1 MVINTFNKLSEIY
14 FLIKRGKLIKD
25 SVLLGVTGGFLGA
38 VAMALSNLLL
48 YKAGKTEILYGH
60 IAGSIFMRPYK
71 TKRRK
76 NYILG
81 EIYHLLSRSAIG
93 VLMVQ
98 IYKIFGT
105 DLALLKGTILGMFTW
120 ESLFQCRSKVKIWT
134 SNPPLTKSGTQQ
146 SGTLFLWRSNCLI
159 PIKWLAFHS
168 YFSEYASG
176 KSTILIQTMLII
188 ISIRNRNLRIHTKTL
203 WLLPPSPRLVFDLSD
218 LSIFRVFGS
227 RRTEVRKQIY
237 VPPQ

>member
-1 MVINTFNKLSEIY
+1 
-14 FLIKRGKLIKD
+14 KRGKLIKD

-120 ESLFQCRSKVKIWT
+120 EVFFNVGQRLKIWT
-134 SNPPLTKSGTQQ
+134 SNPHLTKTGYSAIWNNFVYGVVTAY
-146 SGTLFLWRSNCLI
+146 S
-159 PIKWLAFHS
+159 IKWLAHPFV
-168 YFSEYASG
+168 FSPNMHQANQQNNPDYADNQMYQEPEFENTQENS
-176 KSTILIQTMLII
+176 
-188 ISIRNRNLRIHTKTL
+188 
-203 WLLPPSPRLVFDLSD
+203 LV
-218 LSIFRVFGS
+218 
-227 RRTEVRKQIY
+227 Y
-237 VPPQ
+237 